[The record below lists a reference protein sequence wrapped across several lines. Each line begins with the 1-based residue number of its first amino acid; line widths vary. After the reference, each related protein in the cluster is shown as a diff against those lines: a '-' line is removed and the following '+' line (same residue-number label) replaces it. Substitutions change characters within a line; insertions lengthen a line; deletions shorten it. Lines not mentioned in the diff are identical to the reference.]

1 MNRMGCL
8 VLEGYTSHVSSN
20 NFEVLYNVDHAAR
33 LEWVNWKQFSKMPKG
48 KSNPT
53 WIISNRKLLEKKLP
67 DSSKSRLDSVYI

>member
-8 VLEGYTSHVSSN
+8 VMEGYTSYVNSN

-48 KSNPT
+48 NFNYFQK
-53 WIISNRKLLEKKLP
+53 
-67 DSSKSRLDSVYI
+67 